1 MIVWSTYSLSPP
13 TIKTPHSA
21 ADNKPFLLM
30 ILPPKYL
37 YHNFSILQILS

>member
-30 ILPPKYL
+30 ISFA
-37 YHNFSILQILS
+37 NCGSGR